1 MAGTQS
7 YSSVQTD
14 WKPACCLLWG
24 MRAIL
29 FSFLIT
35 VSVFAADFDAG
46 LTAYRSQDYATAMQ
60 NWLPLAEQGAP
71 HAQYNVGLMYAH
83 GYGVRQDLAQAAQ
96 WYRKSAEQGVVEAQ
110 FNLGLLYS
118 DGEGVSKDPGEAR
131 KWLSKAAEQ
140 GDKRATNALA
150 NLYADDGQQSETNSE
165 ALKWYQQAAEKGVA
179 SAQFELGVM
188 YDVGRGVPS
197 SFPDAEKW
205 YRQAAEQGY
214 GPALTNLGV
223 LYYNGQGEKR
233 DLVLAHEY
241 FLLGQMHNDPRA
253 SNLLESTTNKLTK
266 KQMKR
271 AAGLAQE
278 WMNAH
283 NKQAEITDARD
294 PNASSASAPPQSPSS
309 WGRDPR
315 IGMGSR

>member
-1 MAGTQS
+1 MEAR
-7 YSSVQTD
+7 
-14 WKPACCLLWG
+14 LLLLSR
-24 MRAIL
+24 MRTIL
-29 FSFLIT
+29 FSILLT
-35 VSVFAADFDAG
+35 AGAFAADFDAG
-46 LTAYRSQDYATAMQ
+46 LTAYRSQDYARAMQ

-71 HAQYNVGLMYAH
+71 HAQYNIGLMYAH
-83 GYGVRQDLAQAAQ
+83 GYGVPLDLSQAAQ

-118 DGEGVSKDPGEAR
+118 EGQGVTKDAGEAR

-140 GDKRATNALA
+140 GDKRATNALV
-150 NLYADDGQQSETNSE
+150 NLYADDAGQSE
-165 ALKWYQQAAEKGVA
+165 ALNWCQKAAAQGVA
-179 SAQFELGVM
+179 SAQFELGVI
-188 YDVGRGVPS
+188 YDLGRGVPS
-197 SFPDAEKW
+197 NFPEAEKW

-241 FLLGQMHNDPRA
+241 FLLGQMHGDPRA

-271 AAGLAQE
+271 AADLAQE
-278 WMNAH
+278 WTTAH
-283 NKQAEITDARD
+283 SNKPAELTDARG
-294 PNASSASAPPQSPSS
+294 PNATGSSLVPP
-309 WGRDPR
+309 R
-315 IGMGSR
+315 